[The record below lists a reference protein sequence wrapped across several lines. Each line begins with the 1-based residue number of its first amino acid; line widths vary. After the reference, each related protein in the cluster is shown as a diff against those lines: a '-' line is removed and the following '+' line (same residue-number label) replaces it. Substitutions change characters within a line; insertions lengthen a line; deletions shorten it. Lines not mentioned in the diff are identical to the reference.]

1 MKDTFLFISWSG
13 SKSKEISFVLKDFL
27 SNVFG
32 LSKEY
37 IFFSEKDSYG
47 EWYYTICRSI
57 SKSAIIIPCITK
69 DNTHSPWLYFETGI
83 GSFIR
88 DDMTKKA
95 VIPIVF
101 DHTCNEI
108 QNLPSPISHN
118 HIVIQDVND
127 KSKEGFE
134 SILIN
139 LIFQIDRYILEHET
153 ELNADYNYV
162 PHPIKFT
169 GSDDKRIK
177 CLYGDYIQQAVTK
190 LMYLD
195 QKYDKHDIF
204 ISRPIMGVKKSVSD
218 WLDDT
223 VKEIT
228 SSSNLKIY
236 TSSEGV
242 DFGSSISSYRIS
254 IIKQCQIFVL
264 IYPKIEEPTQPSSC
278 LIELGAALALG
289 KKISIYIEKGA
300 NPPFFFHS
308 LKEQIFLYEEFIGR
322 NELKIKLE
330 LLTKSR

>member
-1 MKDTFLFISWSG
+1 MNDTFIFISWSG
-13 SKSKEISFVLKDFL
+13 AKSKEISFVLKDFL
-27 SNVFG
+27 SKVFG
-32 LSKEY
+32 ISNEY

-47 EWYYTICRSI
+47 EWYYTVCRSI

-88 DDMTKKA
+88 DGMTKKA

-108 QNLPSPISHN
+108 QNLPTPISHH

-134 SILIN
+134 KILIN
-139 LIFQIDRYILEHET
+139 LIFQIDRYILEYGNKLKAE
-153 ELNADYNYV
+153 YYYV
-162 PHPIKFT
+162 PYPMSFT
-169 GSDDKRIK
+169 GSDDDRIER
-177 CLYGDYIQQAVTK
+177 LYGDKIQEAVSK

-204 ISRPIMGVKKSVSD
+204 ISRPIMGVDKSVSD
-218 WLDDT
+218 WLDNT

-254 IIKQCQIFVL
+254 IIKQCQVFVL
-264 IYPKIEEPTQPSSC
+264 IYPKIEGATQPSSC
-278 LIELGAALALG
+278 LIELGAALASE
-289 KKISIYIEKGA
+289 KKITILIEKGA

-308 LKEQIFLYEEFIGR
+308 LKEQIFSYEEFTGR
-322 NELKIKLE
+322 DELKIKLE

>member
-1 MKDTFLFISWSG
+1 MKDTFIFISWSG
-13 SKSKEISFVLKDFL
+13 AKSKEISFVLKDFL
-27 SNVFG
+27 SKVFEI
-32 LSKEY
+32 SKEY
-37 IFFSEKDSYG
+37 IFYSEKDSYG

-88 DDMTKKA
+88 DGMTKKA

-101 DHTCNEI
+101 DHTGNEI
-108 QNLPSPISHN
+108 QNLPSPISH
-118 HIVIQDVND
+118 HHVVIQDVND
-127 KSKEGFE
+127 KSKEEFE
-134 SILIN
+134 KILIN
-139 LIFQIDRYILEHET
+139 LIFQIDRYVLEHET

-162 PHPIKFT
+162 PHPMKFT
-169 GSDDKRIK
+169 GSDDMRIK
-177 CLYGDYIQQAVTK
+177 RLHSEKIQEAVTQ

-204 ISRPIMGVKKSVSD
+204 ISRPIMGVEKPVSV
-218 WLDDT
+218 WLDNT

-228 SSSNLKIY
+228 SNSNLKIY

-242 DFGSSISSYRIS
+242 DFGSSIPSYRIS
-254 IIKQCQIFVL
+254 IIKQCQVFVL
-264 IYPKIEEPTQPSSC
+264 IYPKIEELTHPSSC

-300 NPPFFFHS
+300 NPPFFFRS
-308 LKEQIFLYEEFIGR
+308 LKEQIFSYEEFTGR
-322 NELKIKLE
+322 DDLKIKLE